1 MCGHATSDGVHT
13 DKGIVLRGVT
23 KRIHGK
29 TVLDGVTAEFPR
41 GEISGVR
48 GHNGSGKTM
57 LLRAVAGL
65 IRIDEGEVR
74 VLGRDVA
81 RGDTFPESM
90 GFLIEPMKLW
100 DDLTGF
106 QNLRMLASIRGA
118 VGQDEI
124 ENALRRVGLD
134 PEDKRRVKSYSLGM
148 HQRLCIAQAIMERPA
163 IILLDEP
170 TNALDDVGRC
180 SMRGLLLEE
189 KRRGAT
195 IVIVSHDAAELD
207 AVADHRFEM
216 SEGAIRKE
224 W

>member
-1 MCGHATSDGVHT
+1 MCGHAISDGVGAS
-13 DKGIVLRGVT
+13 KGIVLRGVT

-29 TVLDGVTAEFPR
+29 TVLDGVTVEFPR

-65 IRIDEGEVR
+65 IKVDAGEVR
-74 VLGRDVA
+74 VLGKDIA
-81 RGDTFPESM
+81 HGDAFPESM
-90 GFLIEPMKLW
+90 GFLIEPMRLW

-106 QNLRMLASIRGA
+106 QNLRMLASIRGVA
-118 VGQDEI
+118 GQSEVKD
-124 ENALRRVGLD
+124 ALRRVGLD

-148 HQRLCIAQAIMERPA
+148 QQRLCIAQAIMERPEV
-163 IILLDEP
+163 ILLDEP
-170 TNALDDVGRC
+170 TNALDDDGKC
-180 SMRGLLLEE
+180 SMRELLLEE

-195 IVIVSHDAAELD
+195 IVVVSHDAAELD
-207 AVADHRFEM
+207 AVSDLCFKM
-216 SEGAIRKE
+216 SNGAIRRD

>member
-29 TVLDGVTAEFPR
+29 TVLDGVTVEFPR

-148 HQRLCIAQAIMERPA
+148 HQRLCIAQAIWSAPRSFSSTSQPTHSTMSGGARCGGCCSRRSAAARRSSSYRMMRRSSMLWP
-163 IILLDEP
+163 IIVL
-170 TNALDDVGRC
+170 R
-180 SMRGLLLEE
+180 
-189 KRRGAT
+189 
-195 IVIVSHDAAELD
+195 
-207 AVADHRFEM
+207 
-216 SEGAIRKE
+216 
-224 W
+224 